1 MFLLPSSTSKSIHV
15 NPGDAPQSRRSFL
28 KHRSKCQS
36 FYHLAARL
44 TLVYCHDA
52 LQLIGGNSVKVLA
65 GLYANVIWSYSF
77 NSWFDDTWQYVW
89 WEASLRQH
97 AAYPTRTWK
106 NNSGRLCLD
115 FPRRPPYPREAA
127 AYLHVEK
134 NGIGRARES
143 SSSEIRLV
151 SVVCFSVRVSLES
164 FKMNKWTAGK
174 ENAARDCDCSARL
187 CYRFCAP
194 NHA

>member
-77 NSWFDDTWQYVW
+77 NSWFDDTWQYAW

-97 AAYPTRTWK
+97 AAYPNRTWK

-115 FPRRPPYPREAA
+115 FPLKASLPQ
-127 AYLHVEK
+127 
-134 NGIGRARES
+134 GS
-143 SSSEIRLV
+143 SCLLA
-151 SVVCFSVRVSLES
+151 C
-164 FKMNKWTAGK
+164 GK
-174 ENAARDCDCSARL
+174 EWHPQSQRKQLFRDTPG
-187 CYRFCAP
+187 FCCLLFGQGFFGEFQDEQMDSGQGERS
-194 NHA
+194 